1 MAKMLEVL
9 SKQDSLKSG
18 LDEIKEMIKRTLE
31 AETRVEMDDNR
42 KLIFKFFSKVNP
54 SSDFHASLRLRQAMT
69 GLWLVDGD
77 KFLAWKSTPN
87 AKLWLSGIPGAGK
100 TILCSTAIDNVLQD
114 SSMSI
119 AVAYFFCDYKKQE
132 TQRAET
138 IFGSLATQIALQNS
152 TAMACLEEYY
162 EKIHPQNELER
173 PVKLDELVSVVQQ
186 MATNFEKAYIIVD
199 ALDECGREAA
209 GIANVL
215 KWFAEGAH
223 PVHLALFS
231 REEEDIREV
240 LADDFSR
247 IEIAAQTEDL
257 ELYVGAEMSQR
268 KGLKELQVRNPQL
281 DRDIRSTLINGAQGM

>member
-1 MAKMLEVL
+1 
-9 SKQDSLKSG
+9 
-18 LDEIKEMIKRTLE
+18 
-31 AETRVEMDDNR
+31 
-42 KLIFKFFSKVNP
+42 
-54 SSDFHASLRLRQAMT
+54 
-69 GLWLVDGD
+69 
-77 KFLAWKSTPN
+77 
-87 AKLWLSGIPGAGK
+87 
-100 TILCSTAIDNVLQD
+100 
-114 SSMSI
+114 MSI

-209 GIANVL
+209 DIANVL